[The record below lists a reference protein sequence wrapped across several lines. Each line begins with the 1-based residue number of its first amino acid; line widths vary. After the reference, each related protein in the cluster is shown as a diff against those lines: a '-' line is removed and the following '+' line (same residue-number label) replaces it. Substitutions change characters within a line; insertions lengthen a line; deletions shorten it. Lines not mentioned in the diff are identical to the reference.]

1 MSVTVLD
8 ASALLAMLRGQAGA
22 KKVEG
27 ALTEASMSVVNMAEV
42 ASHFHKLGMPDEDVA
57 AMLHP
62 LPVTLIA
69 ADGGLAWEAG
79 RLRSLTVEAGLSLG
93 DRFCLALAKREGL
106 PAMTADRRWKEV
118 ADAARMHINMAKG
131 PVPIPSA
138 ALAVSGVAS

>member
-1 MSVTVLD
+1 MSATVLD
-8 ASALLAMLRGQAGA
+8 ASALLAMLRGEAGA

-27 ALTEASMSVVNMAEV
+27 TITEASMSVVNMAEV
-42 ASHFHKLGMPDEDVA
+42 ASHYHKLGMPDEDVA

-62 LPVTLIA
+62 LPVTLVP
-69 ADGGLAWEAG
+69 ADAGLAWEVG

-118 ADAARMHINMAKG
+118 ADTA
-131 PVPIPSA
+131 
-138 ALAVSGVAS
+138 GVKVVLIR

>member
-1 MSVTVLD
+1 MSATVLD
-8 ASALLAMLRGQAGA
+8 ASALLAMLRGEAGA

-42 ASHFHKLGMPDEDVA
+42 ASHYHKLGMPDDDVA
-57 AMLHP
+57 AMLRP
-62 LPVTLIA
+62 LPVRLVP
-69 ADGGLAWEAG
+69 ADVDFAWEVG

-118 ADAARMHINMAKG
+118 ADTT
-131 PVPIPSA
+131 
-138 ALAVSGVAS
+138 GVKVVLIR